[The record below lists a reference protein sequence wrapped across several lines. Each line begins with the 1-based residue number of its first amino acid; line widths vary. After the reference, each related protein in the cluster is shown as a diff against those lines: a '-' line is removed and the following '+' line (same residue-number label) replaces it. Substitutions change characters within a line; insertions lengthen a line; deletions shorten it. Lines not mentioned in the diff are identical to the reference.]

1 MSTRGYLL
9 DTNVISAV
17 NRKGH
22 LFHQKANAW
31 LSTIRSDPTFI
42 STVSIAEI
50 EFGLQVHRPRIS
62 PAERAKELK
71 KLVTGY
77 IAIDVDKNTSK
88 VYGEI
93 RADLFRKYGS
103 KNSKNKVTTKQVE
116 NLRDITS
123 ARELGIQENDLWI
136 FCTAVQYNLEFI
148 TLDLG
153 SGMKR
158 IVDIADYDQKTT
170 FLKN

>member
-1 MSTRGYLL
+1 MSTKGYLL

-17 NRKGH
+17 NRQGH
-22 LFHQKANAW
+22 SFHQKANAW
-31 LSTIRSDPTFI
+31 LGTIRSDPTFI
-42 STVSIAEI
+42 SIVSIAEI
-50 EFGLQVHRPRIS
+50 EYGLQVHRPRFS
-62 PAERAKELK
+62 PDEREKELK
-71 KLVTGY
+71 KFVAGY

-116 NLRDITS
+116 NLRELTS

-136 FCTAVQYNLEFI
+136 VCTAVQYNLEFV
-148 TLDLG
+148 TLDSG

-158 IVDIADYDQKTT
+158 IVDIANYDQKTT
-170 FLKN
+170 FLKS